1 MSFAIWITG
10 PPGSGKSTIAREAA
24 RRLAAAGR
32 PVRVLELDE
41 VRKVVTPAPTY
52 SEAERDIVY
61 RALAYMAKLLVEVG
75 QPVIV
80 DATAHRRA
88 WRDLARRLVPRF
100 AEVELDCP
108 LEVRAARERS
118 RREGHAPRGIY
129 ARAEEPGATV
139 PGVNVPYESSAAPE
153 LRLDTA
159 GTDLEQQV
167 EAVVGLARRLDP
179 ESGAGEPSPAPRAPE
194 RRDA

>member
-10 PPGSGKSTIAREAA
+10 PPGSGKSTIARGAA
-24 RRLAAAGR
+24 MRLAEAGR

-41 VRKVVTPAPTY
+41 VRKVVTPTPTY
-52 SEAERDIVY
+52 TDAERDIVY
-61 RALAYMAKLLVEVG
+61 RALAYMAKLLVDAG
-75 QPVIV
+75 APVIV

-108 LEVRAARERS
+108 LDVRVARERS
-118 RREGHAPRGIY
+118 RRKGHAPQGIY
-129 ARAEEPGATV
+129 AHAEEPGATV
-139 PGVNVPYESSAAPE
+139 PGVNVPYESSAAAE

-159 GTDLEQQV
+159 STDPERQV
-167 EAVVGLARRLDP
+167 DAVVALARDLDP
-179 ESGAGEPSPAPRAPE
+179 ATGAGLPSPCPWPPAPRCG
-194 RRDA
+194 